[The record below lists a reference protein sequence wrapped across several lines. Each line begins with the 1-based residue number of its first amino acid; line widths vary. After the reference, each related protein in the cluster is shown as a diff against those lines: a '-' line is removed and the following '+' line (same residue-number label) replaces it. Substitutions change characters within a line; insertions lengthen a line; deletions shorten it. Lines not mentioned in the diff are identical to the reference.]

1 MKAGKSSEIPQ
12 EQIPEV
18 YWQHHLDVCSAS
30 GWSKFKYCRHH
41 QINYDQMR
49 AWHKK
54 LKKENPAT
62 LVQVKIKS
70 GPVILSEQP
79 ICTLVLPGGCVLK
92 IHDEKALSVVL
103 DKWR

>member
-1 MKAGKSSEIPQ
+1 MKADKYSEIPLNQ
-12 EQIPEV
+12 TPEV
-18 YWQHHLDVCSAS
+18 YWQHHLDACSAS

-54 LKKENPAT
+54 LKKVNPT
-62 LVQVKIKS
+62 PLVQVKIKS
-70 GPVILSEQP
+70 EPVILSEQP
-79 ICTLVLPGGCVLK
+79 ICTLVLPGGYALK
-92 IHDEKALSVVL
+92 IHDEKALSLVL